1 MDRRNA
7 YLPVVHMRW
16 YRESGRRA
24 APLGALLVFVLS
36 SCGEPV
42 ENPPVTRSAEL
53 CQNEFQTCVMPI
65 LSSPIKRRQGDFRA
79 CTDSACHVSG
89 GNGGRFTLSFT
100 DMDSNVTAIMDNFVN
115 FTFVDQ
121 SPLLAK
127 PTAGDPAFHGGDD
140 IFPNSSDPCYSAIRS
155 WLAKQVPSRTDASC
169 GTCVSVANPTA
180 SCGFP

>member
-1 MDRRNA
+1 MSRCRGSFIR
-7 YLPVVHMRW
+7 V
-16 YRESGRRA
+16 
-24 APLGALLVFVLS
+24 APLGALLVLALS
-36 SCGEPV
+36 ACGEAV
-42 ENPPVTRSAEL
+42 ENAPVARGVEL
-53 CQNEFQTCVMPI
+53 CQNDFQTCVMPI

-100 DMDSNVTAIMDNFVN
+100 DMDTNVTAIMDNFVN

-140 IFPNSSDPCYSAIRS
+140 IFPGPSDQCYVAIRS
-155 WLAKQVPSRTDASC
+155 WLAKQVPTRTDAAC
-169 GTCVSVANPTA
+169 GVCVSVANPTA